1 MKTSLKVN
9 ARPYFF
15 FFFFALG
22 VTGGNGLKWPF
33 VATKHAGSAG
43 PGQSLHLHAKED
55 QHNFLVLK
63 SPKIAQTG
71 FLHLHQIIHD
81 V

>member
-1 MKTSLKVN
+1 MRALTF
-9 ARPYFF
+9 FF

-71 FLHLHQIIHD
+71 FFHLHQIIHD